1 MKKKTTL
8 YLVQA
13 ALIAAMYVAL
23 TYLSNMAGLWEV
35 RFSEALC
42 ILPYFTGAAV
52 PGLTVGCVLANIL
65 TGCPLWDVV
74 FGSLATLIGA
84 YIARLLHKKLV
95 ACALAQYHCQYH
107 CRAADPAVC
116 VYRRIQHL
124 SRTGGAD
131 LCQRGGIGG
140 AAGLCA
146 AARAQAP
153 YAAVSRRLKAQASL
167 CYNSQNSALKGRW
180 AHACFLLQKV
190 QKGQPDAHL

>member
-23 TYLSNMAGLWEV
+23 TYLSNMAGLREV

-84 YIARLLHKKLV
+84 YIARLLHKKSWWLAPWPNIIANTIAVPLILRYVYTDVSSTYPALV
-95 ACALAQYHCQYH
+95 GLIFASE
-107 CRAADPAVC
+107 V
-116 VYRRIQHL
+116 V
-124 SRTGGAD
+124 S
-131 LCQRGGIGG
+131 
-140 AAGLCA
+140 AGLLGYVLL
-146 AARAQAP
+146 R
-153 YAAVSRRLKAQASL
+153 
-167 CYNSQNSALKGRW
+167 ALKPHTQLFRG
-180 AHACFLLQKV
+180 A
-190 QKGQPDAHL
+190 

>member
-23 TYLSNMAGLWEV
+23 TYLSNMAGPWEV
-35 RFSEALC
+35 RFSAALC

-84 YIARLLHKKLV
+84 YIARLLHKKSWWLAPWPNIIANTIAVPLILRYVYTDVSSTYPALV
-95 ACALAQYHCQYH
+95 GLIFASE
-107 CRAADPAVC
+107 V
-116 VYRRIQHL
+116 V
-124 SRTGGAD
+124 S
-131 LCQRGGIGG
+131 
-140 AAGLCA
+140 AGLLGYVLL
-146 AARAQAP
+146 R
-153 YAAVSRRLKAQASL
+153 
-167 CYNSQNSALKGRW
+167 ALKPHTQLFRG
-180 AHACFLLQKV
+180 A
-190 QKGQPDAHL
+190 

>member
-65 TGCPLWDVV
+65 TGCPLWLAPWPNIIANTIAVPLILRYVYTDVSSTYPALV
-74 FGSLATLIGA
+74 GLIFA
-84 YIARLLHKKLV
+84 SEV
-95 ACALAQYHCQYH
+95 
-107 CRAADPAVC
+107 V
-116 VYRRIQHL
+116 
-124 SRTGGAD
+124 S
-131 LCQRGGIGG
+131 
-140 AAGLCA
+140 AGLLGYVLL
-146 AARAQAP
+146 R
-153 YAAVSRRLKAQASL
+153 
-167 CYNSQNSALKGRW
+167 ALKPHTQLFRG
-180 AHACFLLQKV
+180 A
-190 QKGQPDAHL
+190 

>member
-84 YIARLLHKKLV
+84 YIARLLHKKSWW
-95 ACALAQYHCQYH
+95 LAPWPNII
-107 CRAADPAVC
+107 ANTIAVPLILRY
-116 VYRRIQHL
+116 VGLIFA
-124 SRTGGAD
+124 SEVVS
-131 LCQRGGIGG
+131 
-140 AAGLCA
+140 AGLLGYVLL
-146 AARAQAP
+146 R
-153 YAAVSRRLKAQASL
+153 
-167 CYNSQNSALKGRW
+167 ALKPHTQLFRG
-180 AHACFLLQKV
+180 A
-190 QKGQPDAHL
+190 

>member
-84 YIARLLHKKLV
+84 YIARLLHKKSWWLAPWPNIIANTIAVPLILRYVYTDVSSTYPALV
-95 ACALAQYHCQYH
+95 GLILSLIHILKLTQMCT
-107 CRAADPAVC
+107 PAISAITLTMP
-116 VYRRIQHL
+116 REM
-124 SRTGGAD
+124 
-131 LCQRGGIGG
+131 
-140 AAGLCA
+140 AAGSCSCSSS
-146 AARAQAP
+146 RA
-153 YAAVSRRLKAQASL
+153 V
-167 CYNSQNSALKGRW
+167 
-180 AHACFLLQKV
+180 
-190 QKGQPDAHL
+190 

>member
-84 YIARLLHKKLV
+84 YIARLLHKKSWWLAPWPNIIANTIASIAASPLPPCPATSASSGAPS
-95 ACALAQYHCQYH
+95 ACLWGMLA
-107 CRAADPAVC
+107 A
-116 VYRRIQHL
+116 
-124 SRTGGAD
+124 SGA
-131 LCQRGGIGG
+131 R
-140 AAGLCA
+140 
-146 AARAQAP
+146 
-153 YAAVSRRLKAQASL
+153 
-167 CYNSQNSALKGRW
+167 
-180 AHACFLLQKV
+180 
-190 QKGQPDAHL
+190 

>member
-84 YIARLLHKKLV
+84 YIARLLHKKSWW
-95 ACALAQYHCQYH
+95 LAPWPNII
-107 CRAADPAVC
+107 ANTIAVPLILRY
-116 VYRRIQHL
+116 VYTDVSQHL
-124 SRTGGAD
+124 SRAGGAD

-140 AAGLCA
+140 GCWAMCCCARSSPIRSCFAALESEGKPVL
-146 AARAQAP
+146 
-153 YAAVSRRLKAQASL
+153 
-167 CYNSQNSALKGRW
+167 
-180 AHACFLLQKV
+180 
-190 QKGQPDAHL
+190 